1 MTVRANLG
9 VPAELGQRVLAAAN
23 SERDSYL
30 RDLEQFVN
38 IDSGTYTRDGTV
50 KAGHWL
56 GSFLGGLGGEVS
68 FEADPNQKVGDLV
81 QVVFKGRQGPRILLV
96 GHFDTVFDEGTAKQ
110 RPFRVDD
117 RRAYGPGVTDM
128 KGGLVV
134 AGYALKVLSSSGL
147 WSGLDFGSIMF
158 LANPDEEIS
167 SPFSRPFM
175 ERAASSSD
183 VCLVFECARPNGDI
197 VSARNGSLNLRVEI
211 AGRSAHA
218 GVEPEYGRSAI
229 LEAAHQ
235 VIALQAMETRLPG
248 VTANVGVI
256 KGGTRSN
263 VVPDSASYDVNL
275 RAPSRRLME
284 AAEAEVRETTGTP
297 TVEGT
302 QSSVRELG
310 RLWPMEKLGG
320 TKRLA
325 DHAISIGQ
333 SLGFNIKDAFTRGSS
348 DACTIAGM
356 GVPTL
361 DGLGP
366 VGGLWHNPDEY
377 IELDSLTQR
386 IALSACLIAAIT
398 LDPAFKN
405 GKSQSVQ
412 LSHRTDKPTDK
423 KIQ

>member
-1 MTVRANLG
+1 MTASPTLG
-9 VPAELGQRVLAAAN
+9 VPRALGQRVLAAAN
-23 SERDSYL
+23 SERDSFL

-38 IDSGTYTRDGTV
+38 IDSGTYTRDGTLG
-50 KAGHWL
+50 AGHWL
-56 GSFLGGLGGEVS
+56 GSFLGRLGGEVT
-68 FEADPNQKVGDLV
+68 FQTDPNLEVGDLV
-81 QVVFKGRQGPRILLV
+81 QAVFKGHHGPRLLLV
-96 GHFDTVFDEGTAKQ
+96 GHFDTVFDVGTAKQ
-110 RPFRVDD
+110 RPFRIDGH
-117 RRAYGPGVTDM
+117 RAYGPGVTDM

-134 AGYALKVLSSSGL
+134 AGYALKVLSSTGL
-147 WSGLDFGSIMF
+147 WPGLGLSSITF

-229 LEAAHQ
+229 LESAHQ
-235 VIALQAMETRLPG
+235 VIALQAIGSRLPG

-256 KGGTRSN
+256 RGGSRSN

-284 AAEAEVRETTGTP
+284 AAEAEVRETAGRP

-310 RLWPMEKLGG
+310 RLWPMEKLEG

-333 SLGFNIKDAFTRGSS
+333 TLGFDVKDAFTRGSS
-348 DACTIAGM
+348 DACTIAGL

-366 VGGLWHNPDEY
+366 IGGLWHNPDEY
-377 IELDSLTQR
+377 IELDSLTHR
-386 IALSACLIAAIT
+386 IALSACLIAAIAS
-398 LDPAFKN
+398 DPAFNN
-405 GKSQSVQ
+405 GKPPV
-412 LSHRTDKPTDK
+412 RPAEPAAP
-423 KIQ
+423 

>member
-1 MTVRANLG
+1 MTAAASRG
-9 VPAELGQRVLAAAN
+9 VPDALGRRVVAAADAD
-23 SERDSYL
+23 RDSFI
-30 RDLEQFVN
+30 RDLAQFVN
-38 IDSGTYTRDGTV
+38 IDSGTYDREGTL

-56 GSFLGGLGGEVS
+56 GSFLSRLGGEVN
-68 FEADPNQKVGDLV
+68 FQADPSETVGDVLHA
-81 QVVFKGRQGPRILLV
+81 VFKGRRGVRILLV
-96 GHFDTVFDEGTAKQ
+96 GHFDTVFDAGTATQ
-110 RPFRVDD
+110 RPFRTDG

-128 KGGLVV
+128 KGGLVI
-134 AGYALKVLSSSGL
+134 AGYALRVLVSTGL
-147 WSGLDFGSIMF
+147 WRELEIGSVTF

-175 ERAASSSD
+175 ERAASAAD
-183 VCLVFECARPNGDI
+183 ACLVFECARPNGDI
-197 VSARNGSLNLRVEI
+197 VSARNGSLNLRVDI
-211 AGRSAHA
+211 VGRSAHA

-235 VIALQAMETRLPG
+235 VIALQAMGSRLPG

-256 KGGTRSN
+256 SGGTRSN
-263 VVPDSASYDVNL
+263 VVPDTASYDVNL

-284 AAEAEVRETTGTP
+284 AAEAEVRNTVGRP

-310 RLWPMEKLGG
+310 RLWPMEKLEG

-325 DHAISIGQ
+325 DHAISIGRT
-333 SLGFNIKDAFTRGSS
+333 LGFDVKDAFTRGSS
-348 DACTIAGM
+348 DACTIAAL

-377 IELDSLTQR
+377 IELDSLSHR
-386 IALSACLIAAIT
+386 IALAACLIAAIASDRAFANSGAV
-398 LDPAFKN
+398 LGRAEPAA
-405 GKSQSVQ
+405 
-412 LSHRTDKPTDK
+412 P
-423 KIQ
+423 